1 MNGKISSNTDSLV
14 GPTQIWLNPEDN
26 VLYGTDKAPTHG
38 FRDVNAYPLYDLTRH
53 AILAQK
59 FAKNEI
65 SADKAE
71 YGAFLDSDLE
81 NIRNQYESD
90 VKAGGMQRSAALR
103 SSTNS
108 AVNIINIWTEVQGRQ
123 DRKFVGKN
131 LARVVSTPNLLLTID
146 KISKFSGL
154 EQIGEQQ
161 LGLGKELTYTRQTF
175 EAYKYGLKFITTE
188 ESRLKNV
195 HNVVQDSI
203 AVASTKI
210 DQRASFDVVS
220 AAASLTAQAG
230 RGVWDTFVS
239 GTNRS
244 DYDPSIDLGISKL
257 NIEGSGVGG
266 KLTRIGM
273 HPITYHQYKTNSYI
287 RGTANPTGVKTD
299 SFEPGTESFYGWDG
313 IGAVIDQSFTQGK
326 VYCVDNSTADATILY
341 FQGPQRIGTAHDE
354 ETGDDKYFIVDYHR
368 AVLAQ
373 SETGRLITG
382 ITTPLVW

>member
-1 MNGKISSNTDSLV
+1 MNGKISNRTDSPV
-14 GPTQIWLNPEDN
+14 GPSQIWLNPEDN
-26 VLYGTDKAPTHG
+26 ILYGTDAKPTLG
-38 FRDVNAYPLYDLTRH
+38 FKEVNAYPLYDLTQH
-53 AILAQK
+53 AILQQK
-59 FAKNEI
+59 FAKNEV
-65 SADKAE
+65 SADKAD
-71 YGAFLDSDLE
+71 YGAFLDSNLE
-81 NIRNQYESD
+81 DIRNQYESD
-90 VKAGGMQRSAALR
+90 VKAGGMVRSAALR

-123 DRKFVGKN
+123 DRKFVAKN
-131 LARVVSTPNLLLTID
+131 IARVVSTPNLLLTID
-146 KISKFSGL
+146 KITKFSGL

-161 LGLGKELTYTRQTF
+161 LGLGKELSYTRQTF
-175 EAYKYGLKFITTE
+175 EANKYGLKFITTE

-203 AVASTKI
+203 AVAATKI

-220 AAASLTAQAG
+220 ATSSLTTQAT

-244 DYDPSIDLGISKL
+244 DYDPSIDIGVTKL
-257 NIEGSGVGG
+257 AIEGSGVGG

-287 RGTANPTGVKTD
+287 RGTANPTGVDTK
-299 SFEPGTESFYGWDG
+299 SFEPGTESFYGFEG

-326 VYCVDNSTADATILY
+326 YYAVDNATADATILY

-373 SETGRLITG
+373 SETGRLGTG
-382 ITTPLVW
+382 ATTPLLW